1 MRCHVCVTLC
11 DAAPAGVPAVLYAV
25 GRPPG
30 GTPGVSAPAA
40 HGRGSMLPAV
50 PRMVPVSLRFRSQ
63 RPGVARSGV
72 ARPAGLR
79 RALATAAVTVAA
91 VVALAGCGGTAGGT
105 PTSSA
110 AGGSAAPS
118 SAAALQTVT
127 PGKFTVATGQPAYS
141 PWVQDDKPQS
151 GKGFEAAV
159 AYAVAKQLGYA
170 AADVVWKRTTFDSAI
185 APGPKTFDVNLQ
197 QFSVTTQRKKAVDF
211 SSPYY
216 TTGQAIVTTKDSPA
230 ASATTLAAL
239 KKITIGVAAGTTS
252 YSVVNSQVGV
262 QPKVFNSNDD
272 AVLALKSGQV
282 QALALDLPTAF
293 YLAGAE
299 LKNGVVSGQF
309 AGSAGGDKFAFVLQ
323 KGSPLTKPVSAAVD
337 AITKDGT
344 LAAITKQW
352 LSTAVDAPVFK

>member
-1 MRCHVCVTLC
+1 MPLRTH
-11 DAAPAGVPAVLYAV
+11 
-25 GRPPG
+25 
-30 GTPGVSAPAA
+30 
-40 HGRGSMLPAV
+40 
-50 PRMVPVSLRFRSQ
+50 SLRIR
-63 RPGVARSGV
+63 V
-72 ARPAGLR
+72 R
-79 RALATAAVTVAA
+79 RRFAIAAVAAAA
-91 VVALAGCGGTAGGT
+91 VVALTGCGT
-105 PTSSA
+105 A
-110 AGGSAAPS
+110 AGSPGTSTSTAAVSAAPS

-170 AADVVWKRTTFDSAI
+170 AADVVWTRTTFDSAI

-197 QFSVTTQRKKAVDF
+197 QFSVTPQRKKAVDF

-216 TTGQAIVTTKDSPA
+216 TTDQAIVTTKGSPA

-239 KKITIGVAAGTTS
+239 KKITIGVAAGSTS

-293 YLAGAE
+293 YLAQSE

-337 AITKDGT
+337 AIAKDGT